1 MSYVRSQGRRG
12 MNAVFDRK
20 LNDEAGRIRALQRY
34 HVLDTEPERHF
45 DLVTAMVKDLLD
57 VPMCAISLV
66 SNSRQWF
73 KSSVGLEVP
82 GTSRQLAFCD
92 FTIRGRDLL
101 VVEDALA
108 DPRFAANP
116 LVTGELAIRS
126 YAGAPLMTPDGYN
139 IGALCAIDRKARS
152 FSEQQ
157 LERLRTLACLVVE
170 QLELRTLAHSDS
182 LTGVLTRRAFNDAAC
197 TAIRQ
202 HRRNGTPAAV
212 VSLDI
217 DHFKQIND
225 RCGHAGGD
233 RVLRE
238 VARVCSEALRP
249 GDVVGRLGGEEFALL
264 LLNSNG
270 QGAEHCANRVRR
282 AIGELDLADCGR
294 ITASFGVSTLRDGL
308 NIEDWM
314 NEADAALYAAKES
327 GRNRCVRYEVGATL
341 SPWHAWRTQL
351 GAKETEDALRWRCE

>member
-1 MSYVRSQGRRG
+1 

-20 LNDEAGRIRALQRY
+20 LADEAGRIRALQRY
-34 HVLDTEPERHF
+34 HVLDTDPERHF

-57 VPMCAISLV
+57 VPMAAISLV
-66 SNSRQWF
+66 SNTRQWF
-73 KSSVGLEVP
+73 KSSLGLEVP
-82 GTSRQLAFCD
+82 ETSRQVAFCD

-108 DPRFAANP
+108 DERFAANP
-116 LVTGELAIRS
+116 LVTGDTAIRS

-139 IGALCAIDRKARS
+139 IGALCAIDRKARA

-157 LERLRTLACLVVE
+157 LERLRRLSDLVVE

-238 VARVCSEALRP
+238 VARVCNEALRP

-282 AIGELDLADCGR
+282 LIAALEVADCGR
-294 ITASFGVSTLRDGL
+294 ITASFGVAALRESL

-314 NEADAALYAAKES
+314 TEADVALYAAKEG
-327 GRNRCVRYEVGATL
+327 GRNRCVRYEAGTTS
-341 SPWHAWRTQL
+341 SPWNAWRMQL
-351 GAKETEDALRWRCE
+351 AGQDTEESLRWRCE

>member
-1 MSYVRSQGRRG
+1 

-34 HVLDTEPERHF
+34 HVLDTESERHF

-57 VPMCAISLV
+57 VPMCAVSLV
-66 SNSRQWF
+66 SRNRQWF
-73 KSSVGLEVP
+73 KSSIGLEVP
-82 GTSRQLAFCD
+82 ETSRQIAFCD

-108 DPRFAANP
+108 DERFSANP
-116 LVTGELAIRS
+116 LVSGDTAIRS
-126 YAGAPLMTPDGYN
+126 YAGAPLVTPDGYN
-139 IGALCAIDRKARS
+139 IGALCAIDRTART
-152 FSEQQ
+152 FSKQQ
-157 LERLRTLACLVVE
+157 LERLRTLASLVVE
-170 QLELRTLAHSDS
+170 QLELRTMAHNDS

-225 RCGHAGGD
+225 RSGHDGGD

-238 VARVCSEALRP
+238 IARVCNDALRP

-282 AIGELDLADCGR
+282 LIAELDIADCGR
-294 ITASFGVSTLRDGL
+294 VTVSLGVSALREGL

-314 NEADAALYAAKES
+314 AEAEAALYAAKES
-327 GRNRCVRYEVGATL
+327 GRNRCVRYEAGSTS

-351 GAKETEDALRWRCE
+351 SAAETEEALRWRCE